1 VALTAFAV
9 FELAHSFFGVLVV
22 WSVISIALLLWSAD
36 LVDGGDA
43 GAIIEENLNGFAG
56 ETGQF
61 LAGPAPHDHFDHLC
75 SCHSSSSSFTDHS
88 KSGDGRIFYQIGIH
102 NNRTLE
108 DALYLFRGIRDARN
122 IISIHIDTKF
132 GLGSYNTSALRKEI
146 EACPCGSRV
155 EVESIYDCAWGSW
168 GMVMP
173 TLYSMHKAVTNYA
186 GKWDAFI
193 NLSGDTL
200 PVYSQNRIAQL
211 IGGPLKGINF
221 VTSIAC
227 ETGLVPTSIYDFPN
241 NWHKRSHYSHNPPDD
256 LEYVDENGERKTNVN
271 VEIYFGSQW
280 VTLTPQFC
288 EFMIK
293 QLHRDD
299 SLPSQFRDWLIRTGK
314 LMSDETF
321 FATMLMYYFPET
333 IPKLTEYY
341 FLDTTNSSSAIPEVS
356 LYAIRYERLDE
367 HVPNSRGYYP
377 TEQRYEVPPSSGIEQ
392 PHPWGPYFLG

>member
-1 VALTAFAV
+1 
-9 FELAHSFFGVLVV
+9 
-22 WSVISIALLLWSAD
+22 
-36 LVDGGDA
+36 
-43 GAIIEENLNGFAG
+43 
-56 ETGQF
+56 
-61 LAGPAPHDHFDHLC
+61 
-75 SCHSSSSSFTDHS
+75 
-88 KSGDGRIFYQIGIH
+88 
-102 NNRTLE
+102 
-108 DALYLFRGIRDARN
+108 
-122 IISIHIDTKF
+122 
-132 GLGSYNTSALRKEI
+132 
-146 EACPCGSRV
+146 
-155 EVESIYDCAWGSW
+155 
-168 GMVMP
+168 
-173 TLYSMHKAVTNYA
+173 MHKAVTKYA

-256 LEYVDENGERKTNVN
+256 LEYVDENGERQKNVN

-321 FATMLMYYFPET
+321 FATMVMYYFPET
-333 IPKLTEYY
+333 IPKLTENF

-367 HVPNSRGYYP
+367 HVPTSRGYYP
-377 TEQRYEVPPSSGIEQ
+377 TEQRYEVPASSGIGQ
-392 PHPWGPYFLG
+392 PRAWGPYFLGVYDLNNIRLSGALYVRKVARAIDPNMYKILPVDLPQQIPPISWPSDVRMSPVPHFGK